1 MGAMTAAAS
10 PSPRPSASIVI
21 ACVALTLSGI
31 AVGILIGR
39 SLGPATPVVR
49 AEDGAAPQVD
59 LGLVLG
65 ELRKIEDLLARRT
78 PLSSGHAEQ
87 AGDTRAPATPVDTYA
102 DRLDAEINRLK
113 SELDSVWEQRG
124 PTTPVAS
131 RWKAPG
137 YLSLDAMFAFVVA
150 GMKVPEG
157 ETGDTADQ
165 VHLIAGDEVV
175 EALIREHVLWTQND
189 VFDRYGTPSQ
199 VRDSG
204 TSGIEYLYS
213 RHLDANRI
221 VEIGFQVKDG
231 MVMTVWAQ

>member
-1 MGAMTAAAS
+1 
-10 PSPRPSASIVI
+10 
-21 ACVALTLSGI
+21 LSGI

-39 SLGPATPVVR
+39 SLGLPTPV
-49 AEDGAAPQVD
+49 AGTGDAASPEVD
-59 LGLVLG
+59 LGPVLG
-65 ELRKIEDLLARRT
+65 ELRKIEDLLART
-78 PLSSGHAEQ
+78 PRSGEGREQ
-87 AGDTRAPATPVDTYA
+87 PSEPPTRATIDSYA

-113 SELDSVWEQRG
+113 SELDSVGEQRG
-124 PTTPVAS
+124 ATAPVAS

-165 VHLIAGDEVV
+165 VHLVAGDEVV
-175 EALIREHVLWTQND
+175 EALIREHVLWTRND

-204 TSGIEYLYS
+204 TSGISYLYS

-221 VEIGFQVKDG
+221 VEIVFQVKDG
-231 MVMTVWAQ
+231 MVMTVWAE